1 MRSSEFWGWDF
12 FLEKGYVETE
22 KQLNEDKVGRNKYND
37 KHFARAMLKFRK
49 KKVAVAVIRSI
60 HSFCYKMNICT
71 SQATLTAFLSSVA
84 PN

>member
-37 KHFARAMLKFRK
+37 KLFARAMLKFQK
-49 KKVAVAVIRSI
+49 KKKKLRW
-60 HSFCYKMNICT
+60 
-71 SQATLTAFLSSVA
+71 QLLEAFKA
-84 PN
+84 FAIK